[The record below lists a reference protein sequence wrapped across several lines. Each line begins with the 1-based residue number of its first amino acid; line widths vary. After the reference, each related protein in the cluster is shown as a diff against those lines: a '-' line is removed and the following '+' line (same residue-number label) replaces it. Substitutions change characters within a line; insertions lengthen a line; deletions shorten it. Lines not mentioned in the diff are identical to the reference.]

1 MIWDFGCLGFRG
13 FYLTLSAPVR
23 RVLAKDPPLFLYLH
37 CCAKSFKFHVF
48 PFIEISQLFPEP
60 FSETFRQCLFLG
72 SVSPVFLQQFQSF
85 RSYIKFF
92 EIFWISFFQCE

>member
-1 MIWDFGCLGFRG
+1 MDDLGLWVFGFQRS
-13 FYLTLSAPVR
+13 LSDIISPCQESVGKESPV
-23 RVLAKDPPLFLYLH
+23 FFYLH

-48 PFIEISQLFPEP
+48 LFIKIFQLFPEP

-72 SVSPVFLQQFQSF
+72 SVSLVFLQQFQSF

-92 EIFWISFFQCE
+92 EIF